1 MALYGRDLR
10 RHRTSAKEVSKALL
24 AVWAVVE
31 VNLQVNGMLALALV
45 ATEVNFVS
53 RDVA

>member
-1 MALYGRDLR
+1 MVLTCGGIERSQKKL
-10 RHRTSAKEVSKALL
+10 SKPLL
-24 AVWAVVE
+24 SGTVVE
-31 VNLQVNGMLALALV
+31 MNLQVNGMLALALV